1 MRGGQIA
8 HRQHNS
14 EPLEAGRDR
23 FRDPFPIGPL
33 LVRWVERPLPAA
45 VGEEARPPVVPEG
58 PDLRVEESVELRGV
72 RPSLPL
78 DEHRL
83 VQVVPPDG
91 GDSWNAEVDVLRL
104 AHAEGHRT
112 YGSAEHELVNQT
124 DCG

>member
-45 VGEEARPPVVPEG
+45 VGEEARPRVVLEG
-58 PDLRVEESVELRGV
+58 PDYRVEESAELRGV
-72 RPSLPL
+72 RPTLPL
-78 DEHRL
+78 DEDRL

-91 GDSWNAEVDVLRL
+91 GDSSNAEVDVLRL
-104 AHAEGHRT
+104 AQPKSHRT
-112 YGSAEHELVNQT
+112 YGRAKHEPVNQT
-124 DCG
+124 DWG